1 MRIRKSAEARRLEI
15 LQATLRLAGEVGPDR
30 LTTETVARE
39 VGLTQPAVF
48 RHFATKQDLWD
59 AVADYIGKTMEAGWA
74 DSAGRSGAPEHRLR
88 SLVATQL
95 CLIQSTPAIPAI
107 LFSRELHS
115 RNVALR
121 KALFAL
127 MRRFHGLVARA
138 IAEARDAS
146 VFHDDLDPDDAAFLV
161 IGLIQGLALRWSLS
175 GRAFGLV
182 GEGRRLLDLQ
192 IRGFAREPATSAQK
206 RRRG

>member
-1 MRIRKSAEARRLEI
+1 VRVRKSAEARRLEI

-30 LTTETVARE
+30 ITTETVARD

-74 DSAGRSGAPEHRLR
+74 ESGRRNGAPEYRLR
-88 SLVATQL
+88 FLVATQL
-95 CLIQSTPAIPAI
+95 RLIQSTPAIPAI

-115 RNVALR
+115 RNAALR
-121 KALFAL
+121 KALFGL
-127 MRRFHGLVARA
+127 MRRFQGLVARS
-138 IAEARDAS
+138 IAEARDAGA
-146 VFHDDLDPDDAAFLV
+146 FRDDLDPDDAALLV

-175 GRAFGLV
+175 GRTFGLAE
-182 GEGRRLLDLQ
+182 EGRRLLDLQ
-192 IRGFAREPATSAQK
+192 IRGFARMPAATTPK
-206 RRRG
+206 RRPG

>member
-15 LQATLRLAGEVGPDR
+15 LQATLRLAGGVGPDR
-30 LTTETVARE
+30 LTTETVARD

-74 DSAGRSGAPEHRLR
+74 EATGRRGAAEHRLR

-95 CLIQSTPAIPAI
+95 RLIQSTPAIPAI

-115 RNVALR
+115 RNAALR
-121 KALFAL
+121 KALFGL

-138 IAEARDAS
+138 IAEARDAT
-146 VFHDDLDPDDAAFLV
+146 VFRDDLDPDDGAFLV

-182 GEGRRLLDLQ
+182 EEGRRLLDLQ
-192 IRGFAREPATSAQK
+192 IRGFTRVTATRTQN
-206 RRRG
+206 RRPG